1 MSHLQVGSSFANG
14 WKRPALPMSGNE
26 FNAAHAFMRDEG
38 PRFDPAL
45 FLQGMSLVQAL
56 FARTLAS
63 S

>member
-1 MSHLQVGSSFANG
+1 MSRLQVGSSFATYE
-14 WKRPALPMSGNE
+14 WHE